1 MTEQE
6 IIEGLK
12 RGEAPAFSE
21 LVAVYQ
27 DRIFNTSLGL
37 LQHTQDAEDIAQEVF
52 IQVYTSIHSFK
63 GEAKLSTWL
72 YRIAVTKSL
81 DFIRKKNRKK
91 RLGKIFSI
99 FGEADPSAND
109 LIEFNHPGIQQEQKE
124 AAAYLFKLVNQLPEN
139 QRIAFILNKIEGI
152 SYGEIAD
159 ILKISDGAVDSL
171 LQRAKQNLRKMI
183 GGENSTG

>member
-12 RGEAPAFSE
+12 RGEALAFSE

-72 YRIAVTKSL
+72 YRIAVTKSF
-81 DFIRKKNRKK
+81 DFLRSKKRKK
-91 RLGKIFSI
+91 RFGFVTALFSDGNRPLHDLGDFC
-99 FGEADPSAND
+99 
-109 LIEFNHPGIQQEQKE
+109 HPGVLKE
-124 AAAYLFKLVNQLPEN
+124 NKEDAAMLFKMVSQLPEN
-139 QRIAFILNKIEGI
+139 QRTAFILNKIDDLN
-152 SYGEIAD
+152 YREIAD
-159 ILKISDGAVDSL
+159 ILKTSESAVDSL
-171 LQRAKQNLRKMI
+171 LQRAKKNLRKKLAGQI
-183 GGENSTG
+183 NK